1 MYDIIGTLYEPG
13 TYDAE
18 GNELTAP
25 VAKPGW
31 HVNKPFP
38 VEGWEKYQVA
48 PKSPHRVF
56 AGHPTFCYVFPDQ
69 ATFDA
74 IVNPPQPEPASSQ
87 L

>member
-1 MYDIIGTLYEPG
+1 MLDIIGTLYEPG

-25 VAKPGW
+25 VAKAGW
-31 HVNKPFP
+31 HVNSPHP
-38 VEGWEKYQVA
+38 VEGWEQYRVE
-48 PKSPHRVF
+48 PSSPRRVF
-56 AGHPTFCYVFPDQ
+56 AGHPTFYYMFPDE
-69 ATFDA
+69 ATFEA